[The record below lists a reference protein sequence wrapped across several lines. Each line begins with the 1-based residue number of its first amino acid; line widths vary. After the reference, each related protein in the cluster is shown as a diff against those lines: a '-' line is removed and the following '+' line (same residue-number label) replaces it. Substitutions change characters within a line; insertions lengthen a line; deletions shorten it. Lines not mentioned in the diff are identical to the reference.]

1 MFEWILQALGIF
13 ATTAGAL
20 LTFLAHRQVPALL
33 AAATTPEGKLAFD
46 THHRRLSWALAL
58 VASALVLQCAGMF
71 FL

>member
-20 LTFLAHRQVPALL
+20 LTFLAHRQVPALF
-33 AAATTPEGKLAFD
+33 AAANTPEGKRAFD
-46 THHRRLSWALAL
+46 MHHRRLSWALGL

>member
-1 MFEWILQALGIF
+1 MFEWILQAMGIF

-20 LTFLAHRQVPALL
+20 LTFLAHRQVPGLF

-46 THHRRLSWALAL
+46 MHHRRLSWALGL
-58 VASALVLQCAGMF
+58 VACALVLQCAGLF

>member
-13 ATTAGAL
+13 TTTAGAL
-20 LTFLAHRQVPALL
+20 LTFLAHRQVRALF
-33 AAATTPEGKLAFD
+33 AAATTPEGKRAFD
-46 THHRRLSWALAL
+46 MHHRRLSWALGL

>member
-1 MFEWILQALGIF
+1 MYEWILQALGIF

-20 LTFLAHRQVPALL
+20 LTFLAHRQVPTLL
-33 AAATTPEGKLAFD
+33 AAANTLEGKRAFD
-46 THHRRLSWALAL
+46 MHHRRLSWALGL

>member
-1 MFEWILQALGIF
+1 MFEWILQAMGIF

-20 LTFLAHRQVPALL
+20 LTFLAHRQVPTLF
-33 AAATTPEGKLAFD
+33 AAANTPEGKRAFEM
-46 THHRRLSWALAL
+46 HHRRLSWALGL

>member
-20 LTFLAHRQVPALL
+20 LTFLAHRQVPGLF
-33 AAATTPEGKLAFD
+33 AAATTPEGKLAFEM
-46 THHRRLSWALAL
+46 HHRRLSWALAL

-71 FL
+71 FF

>member
-20 LTFLAHRQVPALL
+20 LTFLAHRQVPRLL
-33 AAATTPEGKLAFD
+33 AGATTPEGKLAFD
-46 THHRRLSWALAL
+46 MHHRRLSWALGL
-58 VASALVLQCAGMF
+58 VASALVLQCGGMF